1 MLDHILQSLQSILE
15 NGGQKVLEIQQALCS
30 FPALSPENGGEGEW
44 AKMAWIETYLRQN
57 NVRQIERLDSP
68 DPRVPSGLRPNLIA
82 RLPGSA
88 PEYLWL
94 IAHADVVPAG
104 EESLWNSNPWEAV
117 RDAKDPDII
126 RGRGVEDNQQAIVS
140 ALLLAEIV
148 ATLPQEALPCGLAIL
163 IVADEETG
171 NAHGIDFVTSH
182 KPHIFSKHDKILVP
196 DYGSATGDT
205 IEVAEKGVLWLK
217 VTVTGKQC
225 HASSPDSGKNAL
237 LAAAHFITRVPLLEE
252 RYNALNPLFSP
263 SRTTFV
269 PTRHDANVPNINTMP
284 GKDVFFVD
292 CRILPCY
299 SIDGIFHAFQVL
311 AEKVGEEFGVAIE
324 VEEVNREPLFPPTP
338 DDAAIVQ
345 SLKAGIARVYG
356 LEAKTC
362 GAGGSTVAG
371 HIRGCGYYAAAWQK
385 AIPNYHAPNEGSRI
399 SSAVRDAMVYACMLF
414 S

>member
-1 MLDHILQSLQSILE
+1 M
-15 NGGQKVLEIQQALCS
+15 LEIQRALCS

-44 AKMAWIETYLRQN
+44 AKMVWIENYLREK
-57 NVRQIERLDSP
+57 NVRHIERIDSP
-68 DPRVPSGLRPNLIA
+68 DPRVPSGFRPNLIA
-82 RLPGSA
+82 KVPGSGSD
-88 PEYLWL
+88 YLWL

-104 EESLWNSNPWEAV
+104 EESLWNTNPWEAV
-117 RDAKDPDII
+117 IDKEDPDII

-148 ATLPQEALPCGLAIL
+148 AALPQKNLPCGLAIL

-171 NAHGIDFVTSH
+171 NAHGIDFVTTH
-182 KPHIFSKHDKILVP
+182 VPNLFTQDDKILVP

-217 VTVTGKQC
+217 VTVNGKQC
-225 HASSPDSGKNAL
+225 HASTPDSGKNAL

-252 RYNALNPLFSP
+252 RYNALNPLFTP
-263 SRTTFV
+263 TRTTFV

-299 SIDGIFHAFQVL
+299 ALDGIFHAFQVL
-311 AEKVGEEFGVAIE
+311 AEHVAKEFGVSID

-338 DDAAIVQ
+338 SDSAIVE
-345 SLKAGIARVYG
+345 SLKKGIARVYG

-371 HIRGCGYYAAAWQK
+371 HIRGCGFHAAAWQT
-385 AIPNYHAPNEGSRI
+385 AIPNYHTPNEGSRI
-399 SSAVRDAMVYACMLF
+399 SSAVRDAMVYACVLF